1 MRVLKT
7 KTFARWTR
15 KEGVADAALRA
26 AAEEMRAGLVDANLG
41 AGLVKKRIARPGRGK
56 SGGWRTV
63 LATDLRDRWVFLY
76 GFAKNERDNVD
87 DDELRSL
94 KLLAQTYLG
103 FYEDTIDRL
112 VEAGELKEV
121 RYGEPETA

>member
-15 KEGVADAALRA
+15 KEGVADTALRA
-26 AAEEMRAGLVDANLG
+26 AVEEMRAGLVDANLG

-63 LATDLRDRWVFLY
+63 LATNLRDRWVFLY

-87 DDELRSL
+87 EDELRSL

-103 FYEDTIDRL
+103 FDEDTIDRL

>member
-26 AAEEMRAGLVDANLG
+26 AVEEMRAGLVEANLG

-63 LATDLRDRWVFLY
+63 LATNMRDRWVFLY

-103 FYEDTIDRL
+103 FDEDTIDRL
-112 VEAGELKEV
+112 ADAGELKEV
-121 RYGEPETA
+121 RDGEPETA

>member
-26 AAEEMRAGLVDANLG
+26 AVKEIRVGLVEANLG

-63 LATDLRDRWVFLY
+63 LATNLRDRWVFLY

-103 FYEDTIDRL
+103 FDEDTIDGL

-121 RYGEPETA
+121 RDVEPETA

>member
-7 KTFARWTR
+7 KTFARWAR

-26 AAEEMRAGLVDANLG
+26 AVEEMRAGLVEANLG

-63 LATDLRDRWVFLY
+63 LATNMRDRWVFLY

-103 FYEDTIDRL
+103 FDEDTIDRL
-112 VEAGELKEV
+112 VDAGELKEV
-121 RYGEPETA
+121 RDGEPETA

>member
-15 KEGVADAALRA
+15 KEGVADAALRSA
-26 AAEEMRAGLVDANLG
+26 VSEIRVGLVEANLG

-63 LATDLRDRWVFLY
+63 LATNLRDRWVFLY

-103 FYEDTIDRL
+103 FDEDTIDRL

-121 RYGEPETA
+121 RDVEPETA

>member
-26 AAEEMRAGLVDANLG
+26 AVEEMRAGLVDANLG

-56 SGGWRTV
+56 SGGGGRGVAANLGGRGGCTTWARSAARPCASSIRCAWRRRKFIRLT
-63 LATDLRDRWVFLY
+63 RSN
-76 GFAKNERDNVD
+76 GFD
-87 DDELRSL
+87 
-94 KLLAQTYLG
+94 
-103 FYEDTIDRL
+103 
-112 VEAGELKEV
+112 
-121 RYGEPETA
+121 

>member
-26 AAEEMRAGLVDANLG
+26 AVEQMRAGLVDANLG

-63 LATDLRDRWVFLY
+63 LATNLRDRWGFLY
-76 GFAKNERDNVD
+76 GFAKNERGNVD
-87 DDELRSL
+87 D
-94 KLLAQTYLG
+94 AQLPG
-103 FYEDTIDRL
+103 FKRL
-112 VEAGELKEV
+112 S
-121 RYGEPETA
+121 R